1 MSSADEGRVLRA
13 AASVEPVSPGI
24 FSAQLSPFFT
34 VMGHPHGGYLQC
46 VIASAALAGA
56 SAEGSAHLHV
66 TAVTTNFVNSPA
78 VGTAEL
84 RVDVRRMGRGVSF
97 LYVGLFQKG
106 ELVTESLV
114 TLGSL
119 RDEST
124 VRYQY
129 ARAFDIPALE
139 NCRPSNVSDEINISK
154 VLEVRLDP
162 AVTGF
167 WDGQLSNTAEIRGW
181 LRLEGED
188 TWDAQSLLFAGDA
201 LPPATL
207 PLGSSG
213 WVPTVQLTS
222 YVRRVPKSEWLRGR
236 QLAVVIADGLVDERC
251 ELFDETGQMVA
262 SSSQLAMVRLPGGN

>member
-1 MSSADEGRVLRA
+1 MSSAEEGRVLRS
-13 AASVEPVSPGI
+13 AASVEPAGPDV
-24 FSAQLSPFFT
+24 FSAHLSPFFT

-56 SAEGSAHLHV
+56 SEQGSTHLHA
-66 TAVTTNFVNSPA
+66 TAVSTNFVNAPE
-78 VGTAEL
+78 VGAAQL
-84 RVDVRRMGRGVSF
+84 RVEVRRVGRGVSF
-97 LYVGLFQKG
+97 VYVALSQKG
-106 ELVTESLV
+106 ELATESLV

-119 RDEST
+119 RDESA

-129 ARAFDIPALE
+129 TRPFDIPPLE
-139 NCRPSNVSDEINISK
+139 KCRPLVGDEIGISS
-154 VLEVRLDP
+154 VMELRLDP

-167 WDGQLSNTAEIRGW
+167 WDGQLSSTAEVRGW

-188 TWDAQSLLFAGDA
+188 SWDAQSLLFAGDA

-236 QLAVVIADGLVDERC
+236 QLAVVIADGLVDQRC

-262 SSSQLAMVRLPGGN
+262 SSTQLALVRLPGGN

>member
-1 MSSADEGRVLRA
+1 MSSADDGRVLRA
-13 AASVEPVSPGI
+13 AASVEPLSPGV

-34 VMGHPHGGYLQC
+34 VMEHPHGGYLQC

-56 SAEGSAHLHV
+56 SEQGSTHLHV
-66 TAVTTNFVNSPA
+66 TAVTTNFVNAPA

-84 RVDVRRMGRGVSF
+84 RVDVRRIGRGVSF
-97 LYVGLFQKG
+97 LYVALFQKG
-106 ELVTESLV
+106 ELATESLV
-114 TLGSL
+114 TLGTL

-129 ARAFDIPALE
+129 MRPFDMPPLE
-139 NCRPSNVSDEINISK
+139 KCRPSNVSVENNISS
-154 VLEVRLDP
+154 VIELRLDP

-167 WDGQLSNTAEIRGW
+167 WDGQLSNTAEVRGW
-181 LRLEGED
+181 LRLQGEE
-188 TWDAQSLLFAGDA
+188 TWDAQSLLFAGDT

>member
-13 AASVEPVSPGI
+13 AASVEPVSPGLY
-24 FSAQLSPFFT
+24 SAQLSPFFT

-56 SAEGSAHLHV
+56 SEHGSTHLHV
-66 TAVTTNFVNSPA
+66 TAVTTNFVNAPE

-84 RVDVRRMGRGVSF
+84 RVDVRRVGRGVSF
-97 LYVGLFQKG
+97 LYVSLSQKG

-129 ARAFDIPALE
+129 MRPFDMPTPE
-139 NCRPSNVSDEINISK
+139 NCRPANVSAEINISS

-167 WDGQLSNTAEIRGW
+167 WDGQLSNTAEVRGW

-188 TWDAQSLLFAGDA
+188 TWDVQSLLFAGDA

-262 SSSQLAMVRLPGGN
+262 SSTQLAMVRLPGGN

>member
-1 MSSADEGRVLRA
+1 MSSADDGRVLRA
-13 AASVEPVSPGI
+13 AASVEPVSPGV
-24 FSAQLSPFFT
+24 FSAQLSPYFT

-56 SAEGSAHLHV
+56 SEQGSTHLHV
-66 TAVTTNFVNSPA
+66 TAATTNFVSAPA

-84 RVDVRRMGRGVSF
+84 RVDVRRVGRGVSF
-97 LYVGLFQKG
+97 LYVSLFQKG

-119 RDEST
+119 RDESS

-129 ARAFDIPALE
+129 MRPFDMPPLE
-139 NCRPSNVSDEINISK
+139 TCRPSLVSDGINISS
-154 VLEVRLDP
+154 VIELRLDP

-167 WDGQLSNTAEIRGW
+167 WDGQLSSTAEVRGW
-181 LRLEGED
+181 IRLRSED

-213 WVPTVQLTS
+213 WVPTMQLTS

-251 ELFDETGQMVA
+251 ELFDETGQLVA
-262 SSSQLAMVRLPGGN
+262 SSTQLAMVRLPGGN

>member
-13 AASVEPVSPGI
+13 AASVEPVSPGLY
-24 FSAQLSPFFT
+24 SAQLSPVYT

-56 SAEGSAHLHV
+56 SEAGSTHLHV
-66 TAVTTNFVNSPA
+66 TAVTTNFVNSPE

-106 ELVTESLV
+106 ELATESLV

-129 ARAFDIPALE
+129 MRPFDMPSLE
-139 NCRPSNVSDEINISK
+139 NCRPSIASDEVNISS

-167 WDGQLSNTAEIRGW
+167 WDGQLSSTAEVRGW

-188 TWDAQSLLFAGDA
+188 AWDAQSLLFAGDA

>member
-13 AASVEPVSPGI
+13 AASVEPVSPGV

-66 TAVTTNFVNSPA
+66 TAVTTNFVNSPE

>member
-13 AASVEPVSPGI
+13 AASVEPVSPGLY
-24 FSAQLSPFFT
+24 SAQLSPVYT

-56 SAEGSAHLHV
+56 SEAGSTHLHV
-66 TAVTTNFVNSPA
+66 TAVTTNFVNSPE

-106 ELVTESLV
+106 ELATESLV

-129 ARAFDIPALE
+129 MRPFDMPSLE
-139 NCRPSNVSDEINISK
+139 NCRPSIASDEVNISS

-167 WDGQLSNTAEIRGW
+167 WDGQLSSTAEVRGW

>member
-1 MSSADEGRVLRA
+1 M
-13 AASVEPVSPGI
+13 EPVGPGVY
-24 FSAQLSPFFT
+24 SAQLSPFFT

-56 SAEGSAHLHV
+56 SEQGSTHLHA
-66 TAVTTNFVNSPA
+66 TAVTTNFVIAPE

-84 RVDVRRMGRGVSF
+84 RVEVRRVGRGVSF
-97 LYVGLFQKG
+97 VYVTLHQKG
-106 ELVTESLV
+106 QLATESLV
-114 TLGSL
+114 TLGPL

-129 ARAFDIPALE
+129 MRPFDLAPLE
-139 NCRPSNVSDEINISK
+139 MCRPSNASDEINISS
-154 VLEVRLDP
+154 VLELRFDP

-167 WDGQLSNTAEIRGW
+167 WDGQLSHTAEVRGW
-181 LRLEGED
+181 LRLEGESV
-188 TWDAQSLLFAGDA
+188 WDAQSLLFAGDA
-201 LPPATL
+201 LPPATM

-213 WVPTVQLTS
+213 WVPTMQLTS

-251 ELFDETGQMVA
+251 ELFDETGQLVA
-262 SSSQLAMVRLPGGN
+262 SSTQLAMVRLPGGN

>member
-1 MSSADEGRVLRA
+1 MNSADEGRVLRT
-13 AASVEPVSPGI
+13 AASVEPVSPGVY
-24 FSAQLSPFFT
+24 SAQLSPFFT
-34 VMGHPHGGYLQC
+34 IMGHPHGGYLQC

-56 SAEGSAHLHV
+56 SDEGSTHLHV
-66 TAVTTNFVNSPA
+66 TAVTTNFVNAPE
-78 VGTAEL
+78 VGAAEL
-84 RVDVRRMGRGVSF
+84 RVDVRRIGRGVSF
-97 LYVGLFQKG
+97 VHVSLSQKG
-106 ELVTESLV
+106 ELATESLV
-114 TLGSL
+114 TLGTL
-119 RDEST
+119 RDGST

-129 ARAFDIPALE
+129 MRPFDMPALE
-139 NCRPSNVSDEINISK
+139 KCRPSNVSDEVNISS

-167 WDGQLSNTAEIRGW
+167 WDGQLSSTAEVRGW